1 MSSNVIAIDGP
12 AASGKS
18 SVARLVAERL
28 HIPYI
33 STGVLYR
40 ALAWKWMQ
48 SGRGVDAMAGDEAMA
63 SFLKST
69 RLACKCAPEGGL
81 FEAEIDGQCP
91 GEALH
96 TQEISAG
103 ASKIATLPEVDTV
116 LCAVVGI
123 GGLRAVVAAL
133 RAKPKRQKP

>member
-18 SVARLVAERL
+18 SVAGLIAERL

-33 STGVLYR
+33 STGALYR
-40 ALAWKWMQ
+40 ALAWKWIRL
-48 SGRGVDAMAGDEAMA
+48 GRSIEAMTGEGMTE
-63 SFLKST
+63 FLNGT

-103 ASKIATLPEVDTV
+103 AS
-116 LCAVVGI
+116 
-123 GGLRAVVAAL
+123 
-133 RAKPKRQKP
+133 